1 MAIPKLF
8 HPVKLVCGIMAEGDR
23 SVSEA
28 ERRMAELFGPIEA
41 RGPRVPF
48 AGTDY
53 YRPEMGPHL
62 RRGFVAFRDLIAPE
76 RLPDIKIQTNA
87 LEEEIRAVHDAP
99 GRVVNLD
106 PGYLTT
112 AALIM
117 ATAKD
122 FAHRIPLR
130 NGIYAHLEL
139 LFTKTAARRLEWTY
153 PDLRTEEHISF
164 LIGVRRS
171 CLEALKKESGSP
183 AFRFEPEASE
193 GA

>member
-1 MAIPKLF
+1 MAIPRPF
-8 HPVKLVCGIMAEGDR
+8 HPVKLICGIMAGDDR
-23 SVSEA
+23 SVPEA
-28 ERRMAELFGPIEA
+28 ERRLAEIFSPIEA
-41 RGPRVPF
+41 RGPRVLF

-53 YRPEMGPHL
+53 YRPEMGPGL
-62 RRGFVAFRDLIAPE
+62 RRGFVAFRDLIDPD
-76 RLPDIKIQTNA
+76 RLPEIKIQTNA
-87 LEEEIRAVHDAP
+87 LEEAIRASSNTP

-122 FAHRIPLR
+122 FSHRIPLR

-153 PDLRTEEHISF
+153 PDLRTDDHIPF
-164 LIGVRRS
+164 LSAVRRS
-171 CLEALKKESGSP
+171 YLEALKKENGSRV
-183 AFRFEPEASE
+183 F
-193 GA
+193 